1 MLYSH
6 AGVLSGNSEQLI
18 DGLVIHNNPVGIRA
32 SWDGSDP
39 ESGITEYK
47 VAIGTS
53 VGERL

>member
-6 AGVLSGNSEQLI
+6 AGVLSGDSEQLI
-18 DGLVIHNNPVGIRA
+18 DGLVIHNNQVGIRA

-53 VGERL
+53 AGESL